1 MARESH
7 FSMGLHQRLHP
18 YIGRRDYDG
27 LVGVLSTL
35 SNSQFRTAGYMIGE
49 RYATEIDNGDFW
61 ALFARLHLWDAKAF
75 LVTMLKSLCQRISS
89 HRSDIRDEGFASLCA
104 NMNEID
110 RQKTLRLLLPVMPDH
125 LLVVALFKAVGFDDR
140 RTWLPF
146 LINAVTLPCYYVL
159 FNSLRFV
166 EDDRA
171 YLVRL
176 AVYLIR
182 KGDSLSFSMASLIR
196 EYFGLDEVK
205 GTFSLRLRPYQLSH
219 IETSY
224 ESFLDI
230 MRM

>member
-1 MARESH
+1 MEKKLIKKLAHIAVERNC
-7 FSMGLHQRLHP
+7 GRLEWCCP
-18 YIGRRDYDG
+18 
-27 LVGVLSTL
+27 
-35 SNSQFRTAGYMIGE
+35 
-49 RYATEIDNGDFW
+49 
-61 ALFARLHLWDAKAF
+61 
-75 LVTMLKSLCQRISS
+75 ISS

-125 LLVVALFKAVGFDDR
+125 LLVVALFKAVGFEDR

-146 LINAVTLPCYYVL
+146 LRNAGTLACYYVL